1 MGPPS
6 ESLPGPTH
14 SAWNQVIMSLR
25 SLLSAIASFILLVA
39 LSPTAD
45 AAQIKIAGVMA
56 SSRYPTEE
64 GISYAET
71 NIKDGKV
78 STVWVEGED
87 GSGLGSWIEIDLGGS
102 HTVTHIKLWNG
113 NWYSWDF
120 WNRHNRAKEIE
131 FTFSDETTQKFT
143 LKDEKV
149 AEVITFDKP
158 VTTST
163 IKLKIKG
170 IYRGSTFNDTCV
182 SELAVFNDQP
192 EVFHTVAGTADSG
205 HLPEDADGT
214 YDISN
219 TWDMLN
225 DTMWCENQS
234 AGDGTGSWIEYRFG
248 KSVRVGKLLFL
259 NGNAYDTTFWRKSN
273 RATQITLIFSD
284 GSREAI
290 QVKDFIM
297 LQTLRF
303 ASRDTTS
310 VRVTFDAVK
319 PGTEYNDLCVSEA
332 RFTE

>member
-1 MGPPS
+1 
-6 ESLPGPTH
+6 
-14 SAWNQVIMSLR
+14 MSLR
-25 SLLSAIASFILLVA
+25 RLFSALTSIVLLLV
-39 LSPTAD
+39 LSPQAQ

-64 GISYAET
+64 GISYSET
-71 NIKDGKV
+71 NVKDGKV

-131 FTFSDETTQKFT
+131 ISFTDGTSQKFT

-163 IKLKIKG
+163 LKLKIKG
-170 IYRGSTFNDTCV
+170 IYRGTTFNDTCV
-182 SELAVFNDQP
+182 SEIAVFNDQP
-192 EVFHTVAGTADSG
+192 EVFHTVAATTDSG

-214 YDISN
+214 YDVSN
-219 TWDMLN
+219 TWDLLN
-225 DTMWCENQS
+225 DTMWCENQKD
-234 AGDGTGSWIEYRFG
+234 GDGTGAWVEYRFG
-248 KSVRVGKLLFL
+248 KTVRVGKLLFL

-273 RATQITLIFSD
+273 RATQISLSFSD
-284 GSREAI
+284 GTRETIA
-290 QVKDFIM
+290 VKDFIM

-303 ASRDTTS
+303 PARDTSS
-310 VRVTFDAVK
+310 VRIQFDTVK
-319 PGTEYNDLCVSEA
+319 AGTEYNDLCVSEA
-332 RFTE
+332 RFAE